1 MRNLQ
6 ALFVT
11 FLLIVTAAS
20 QYPSKARREA
30 GPVPS
35 KARREVGPV
44 PSKAR
49 REAEAVPSYQRREP
63 EPAPSS
69 KKRREVQQDVLVNEN
84 GTLNCD
90 AGFTSCPISPLD
102 TRHECVNMKGDL
114 ENCGACGN
122 ICGKG
127 KGERTSSCTE
137 GLCVVSSCRPGY
149 TLNEGICER
158 N

>member
-20 QYPSKARREA
+20 QYPSHKARREA

-35 KARREVGPV
+35 NVRR
-44 PSKAR
+44 A
-49 REAEAVPSYQRREP
+49 AEAVPSYNRRREP

-69 KKRREVQQDVLVNEN
+69 KKRREVQQNVLVNEN

-90 AGFTSCPISPLD
+90 VGFTSCPISPLD

-122 ICGKG
+122 TCGKG